1 MKLLALTAGMI
12 TATVCSLGAY
22 AENKVAVHGAVQA
35 DVLFKQ
41 ENAKIGTQ
49 YDSDSPVLF
58 NTYADVNLASKYV
71 DAGLRF
77 EFMKWPL
84 PGYPKDFNGW
94 GFPNIYVKGKLKG
107 VELTAG
113 TFYEQFG
120 SGLILRTYEERSL
133 GIDNSILGGRLKIN
147 AVNGLRITALGGVQ
161 RVFWDWKFYNQI
173 YGADVE
179 GYFQDWF
186 PSLRDKDVAL
196 TFGASWVMK
205 NERNYGDEENID
217 IPGTDFRLKTPKQ
230 VNSFDGRIGF
240 NKGGWN
246 LQVEY
251 AWKGQDPS
259 FDNHYIYR
267 HGDAIMLTGSY
278 SRKGLSATLQAKRS
292 ENMSFRSERWR
303 GGDNGAFINYMPA
316 FTYQHTYS
324 LPAIYPYAT
333 QYGPGEWAFNGSF
346 GYTFPRKS
354 PIGGRYGTSLT
365 VNLSYISG
373 LVHEGKP
380 DNGMTDSPWTGSINQ
395 IMGTD
400 GYRCPFWK
408 MGESNY
414 WDFNLQLEKRISR
427 PVTMQFMY
435 MNQMYN
441 RAVIEGEGGKI
452 YNNVLVLDT
461 KWKINRKFV
470 LRGEVQYMFSHHDKA
485 DEAYIEHYNESHY
498 AKMDHGDWFYA
509 LAEFSW
515 TPYLM
520 FSASD
525 MINVGGT
532 GNNYYMFGVTGTYRS
547 NRLMLSYGQT
557 RRGYNCS
564 GGMCRLV
571 PAMKGFQINY
581 TYNF

>member
-1 MKLLALTAGMI
+1 MKPQSLTATILAM
-12 TATVCSLGAY
+12 TALCTLPAT
-22 AENKVAVHGAVQA
+22 ADNKVAVHGSVQA
-35 DVLFKQ
+35 DVLFPQ
-41 ENAKIGTQ
+41 DNATIGTK
-49 YDSDSPVLF
+49 YDSDSPILF

-84 PGYPKDFNGW
+84 PGFEPDFAGW
-94 GFPNIYVKGKLKG
+94 GVPNIYVKGKLKG

-120 SGLILRTYEERSL
+120 SGLILRTYEERTL
-133 GIDNSILGGRLKIN
+133 GIDNSILGGRIKVN
-147 AVNGLRITALGGVQ
+147 AVKGLRFTALGGVQ
-161 RVFWDWKFYNQI
+161 RVYWDWKKYNQV

-179 GYFQDWF
+179 GYFHDWF

-205 NERNYGDEENID
+205 NEKEEEI
-217 IPGTDFRLKTPKQ
+217 IVPGTNYRLNLPKQ
-230 VNSFDGRIGF
+230 VNAFDVRAGF

-246 LQVEY
+246 FQAEY
-251 AWKGQDPS
+251 AWKDQDPS
-259 FDNHYIYR
+259 FDNDYTYN
-267 HGDAIMLTGSY
+267 HGQALMLTGSY
-278 SRKGLSATLQAKRS
+278 SRKGLSGTLQVKRS
-292 ENMSFRSERWR
+292 QNMSYRTQRWR
-303 GGDNGAFINYMPA
+303 DKNGAFINYMPA

-354 PIGGRYGTSLT
+354 PLGGKYGTSLT

-380 DNGMTDSPWTGSINQ
+380 NNGLFHTWTGAVNQ
-395 IMGTD
+395 VMGTD
-400 GYRCPFWK
+400 GYKSPFWK
-408 MGESNY
+408 MGETNY
-414 WDFNLQLEKRISR
+414 WDFNLQIEKRLSR

-435 MNQMYN
+435 MNQRYN
-441 RAVIEGEGGKI
+441 KKAIEGEGGNI
-452 YNNVLVLDT
+452 YNNILVVDT

-470 LRGEVQYMFSHHDKA
+470 LRGEVQYMFSHQDAEEAEHMNKPENSNLDK
-485 DEAYIEHYNESHY
+485 
-498 AKMDHGDWFYA
+498 KDWFYG
-509 LAEFSW
+509 LVEFSW

-547 NRLMLSYGQT
+547 NRLQLSYGQT
-557 RRGYNCS
+557 RAGYNCS
-564 GGMCRLV
+564 GGMCRYV

>member
-1 MKLLALTAGMI
+1 MKPQSLTATILAM
-12 TATVCSLGAY
+12 TALCTLPAT
-22 AENKVAVHGAVQA
+22 AENKVAVHGSVQA
-35 DVLFKQ
+35 DVLFPQ
-41 ENAKIGTQ
+41 DNATIGTK
-49 YDSDSPVLF
+49 YDSDSPILF

-84 PGYPKDFNGW
+84 PGFEPDFAGW
-94 GFPNIYVKGKLKG
+94 GVPNIYVKGKLKG

-120 SGLILRTYEERSL
+120 SGLILRTYEERTL
-133 GIDNSILGGRLKIN
+133 GIDNSILGGRIKVN
-147 AVNGLRITALGGVQ
+147 AVKGLRFTALGGVQ
-161 RVFWDWKFYNQI
+161 RVYWDWKKYNQV

-179 GYFQDWF
+179 GYFHDWF

-205 NERNYGDEENID
+205 NEKEEEI
-217 IPGTDFRLKTPKQ
+217 IVPGTNYRLNLPKQ
-230 VNSFDGRIGF
+230 VNAFDLRAGF

-246 LQVEY
+246 FQAEY
-251 AWKGQDPS
+251 AWKDQDPS
-259 FDNHYIYR
+259 FDNDYTYN
-267 HGDAIMLTGSY
+267 HGQALMLTGSY
-278 SRKGLSATLQAKRS
+278 SRKGLSGTLQVKRS
-292 ENMSFRSERWR
+292 QNMSYRTQRWR
-303 GGDNGAFINYMPA
+303 DKNGAFINYMPA

-354 PIGGRYGTSLT
+354 PLGGKYGTSLT

-380 DNGMTDSPWTGSINQ
+380 NNGLFHTWTGAVNQ

-400 GYRCPFWK
+400 GYKSPFWK
-408 MGESNY
+408 MGQTNY
-414 WDFNLQLEKRISR
+414 WDFNLQIEKRLSR

-435 MNQMYN
+435 MNQRYN
-441 RAVIEGEGGKI
+441 KKAIEGEGGNI
-452 YNNVLVLDT
+452 YNNILVVDT

-470 LRGEVQYMFSHHDKA
+470 LRGEVQYMFSHQDAEEAEHMNKPENSNLDK
-485 DEAYIEHYNESHY
+485 
-498 AKMDHGDWFYA
+498 KDWFYG
-509 LAEFSW
+509 LVEFSW

-547 NRLMLSYGQT
+547 NRLQLSYGQT
-557 RRGYNCS
+557 RAGYNCS
-564 GGMCRLV
+564 GGMCRYV

>member
-1 MKLLALTAGMI
+1 MKLQVITAGII
-12 TATVCSLGAY
+12 TAAALCAPAAL
-22 AENKVAVHGAVQA
+22 AENKVAVHGSVQA
-35 DVLFKQ
+35 DILFPEKD
-41 ENAKIGTQ
+41 ASIGATDD
-49 YDSDSPVLF
+49 YDSPILF

-77 EFMKWPL
+77 EFMRWPL
-84 PGYPKDFNGW
+84 PGFDPDFDGW
-94 GFPNIYVKGKLKG
+94 GVPNIYVKGKFKG

-120 SGLILRTYEERSL
+120 AGFILRTYEDRTL

-147 AVNGLRITALGGVQ
+147 AIKGLSITALGGVQ
-161 RVFWDWKFYNQI
+161 RVFWDWNRHNQV
-173 YGADVE
+173 YGANVE

-186 PSLRDKDVAL
+186 KGLSDRGIAL
-196 TFGASWVMK
+196 TAGLSWVMK
-205 NERNYGDEENID
+205 HEEEENITV
-217 IPGTDFRLKTPKQ
+217 PGTNYRLHLPTE
-230 VNSFDGRIGF
+230 VNAVDARVGY

-246 LQVEY
+246 FQAEY

-259 FDNHYIYR
+259 FDNDYTYN
-267 HGDAIMLTGSY
+267 HGQAIMLTGSY
-278 SRKGLSATLQAKRS
+278 SRKGMSGTLQVKRS
-292 ENMSFRSERWR
+292 QNMSYRSERQR
-303 GGDNGAFINYMPA
+303 DGLGAFINYMPA

-354 PIGGRYGTSLT
+354 PLGGRYGTSLT

-373 LVHEGKP
+373 LVHEGNP
-380 DNGMTDSPWTGSINQ
+380 QNDISHNVI
-395 IMGTD
+395 GTD
-400 GYRCPFWK
+400 GYKSPFWK
-408 MGESNY
+408 MGQTNY
-414 WDFNLQLEKRISR
+414 WDFNLQVEKRLSR

-435 MNQMYN
+435 MNQRYN
-441 RAVIEGEGGKI
+441 KKAIEKEGGNI
-452 YNNVLVLDT
+452 YNNIFVVDT

-470 LRGEVQYMFSHHDKA
+470 LRGELQYMLSHQDKEERELMSQHKEL
-485 DEAYIEHYNESHY
+485 DQ
-498 AKMDHGDWFYA
+498 KDWFYG
-509 LAEFSW
+509 LVEFSW

-532 GNNYYMFGVTGTYRS
+532 GNNYYMFGLTGTYRS
-547 NRLMLSYGQT
+547 NRLMLSYGRT
-557 RRGYNCS
+557 REGFNCS
-564 GGMCRLV
+564 GGMCRYV

>member
-1 MKLLALTAGMI
+1 MKPQSLTATILAM
-12 TATVCSLGAY
+12 TALCTLPAT
-22 AENKVAVHGAVQA
+22 AENKVAVHGSVQA
-35 DVLFKQ
+35 DVLFPQ
-41 ENAKIGTQ
+41 DNATIGTK
-49 YDSDSPVLF
+49 YDSDSPILF

-84 PGYPKDFNGW
+84 PGFEPDFAGW
-94 GFPNIYVKGKLKG
+94 GVPNIYVKGKLKD

-120 SGLILRTYEERSL
+120 SGLILRTYEERTL
-133 GIDNSILGGRLKIN
+133 GIDNSILGGRIKVN
-147 AVNGLRITALGGVQ
+147 AVKGLRFTALGGVQ
-161 RVFWDWKFYNQI
+161 RVYWDWKKYNQV

-179 GYFQDWF
+179 GYFHDWF
-186 PSLRDKDVAL
+186 PSLRDKNVAL

-205 NERNYGDEENID
+205 NEKEEEI
-217 IPGTDFRLKTPKQ
+217 IVPGTNYRLNLPKQ
-230 VNSFDGRIGF
+230 VNAFDLRAGF

-246 LQVEY
+246 FQAEY
-251 AWKGQDPS
+251 AWKDQDPS
-259 FDNHYIYR
+259 FDNDYTYN
-267 HGDAIMLTGSY
+267 HGQALMLTGSY
-278 SRKGLSATLQAKRS
+278 SRKGLSGTLQVKRS
-292 ENMSFRSERWR
+292 QNMSYRTQRWR
-303 GGDNGAFINYMPA
+303 DKNGAFINYMPA

-354 PIGGRYGTSLT
+354 PLGGKYGTSLT

-380 DNGMTDSPWTGSINQ
+380 NNGLFHTWTGAVNQ
-395 IMGTD
+395 VMGTD
-400 GYRCPFWK
+400 GYKSPFWK
-408 MGESNY
+408 MGETNY
-414 WDFNLQLEKRISR
+414 WDFNLQIEKRLSR

-435 MNQMYN
+435 MNQRYN
-441 RAVIEGEGGKI
+441 KKAIEGEGGNI
-452 YNNVLVLDT
+452 YNNILVVDT

-470 LRGEVQYMFSHHDKA
+470 LRGEVQYMFSHQDAEEAEHMNKPENSNLDK
-485 DEAYIEHYNESHY
+485 
-498 AKMDHGDWFYA
+498 KDWFYG
-509 LAEFSW
+509 LVEFSW

-547 NRLMLSYGQT
+547 NRLQLSYGQT
-557 RRGYNCS
+557 RAGYNCS
-564 GGMCRLV
+564 GGMCRYV

>member
-1 MKLLALTAGMI
+1 MKLQVITAGII
-12 TATVCSLGAY
+12 TAAILCAPAALAD
-22 AENKVAVHGAVQA
+22 NKVAVHGSVQA
-35 DVLFKQ
+35 DILFPEKD
-41 ENAKIGTQ
+41 AAIGATDD
-49 YDSDSPVLF
+49 YDSPILF

-77 EFMKWPL
+77 EFMRWPL
-84 PGYPKDFNGW
+84 PGFDPDFDGW
-94 GFPNIYVKGKLKG
+94 GVPNIYVKGKFKG

-120 SGLILRTYEERSL
+120 AGFILRTYEDRTL

-147 AVNGLRITALGGVQ
+147 AIKGLSITALGGVQ
-161 RVFWDWKFYNQI
+161 RVFWDWNRHNQV
-173 YGADVE
+173 YGANVE

-186 PSLRDKDVAL
+186 KGLSDRGIAL
-196 TFGASWVMK
+196 TAGLSWVMK
-205 NERNYGDEENID
+205 HEEEENITV
-217 IPGTDFRLKTPKQ
+217 PGSNYRLHLPTE
-230 VNSFDGRIGF
+230 VNAVDARIGY

-246 LQVEY
+246 FQAEY

-259 FDNHYIYR
+259 FDNDYTYN
-267 HGDAIMLTGSY
+267 HGQAIMLTGSY
-278 SRKGLSATLQAKRS
+278 SRKGMSGTLQVKRS
-292 ENMSFRSERWR
+292 QNMSYRTERQR
-303 GGDNGAFINYMPA
+303 DGLGAFINYMPA

-354 PIGGRYGTSLT
+354 PLGGRYGTSLT

-373 LVHEGKP
+373 LVHEGNP
-380 DNGMTDSPWTGSINQ
+380 QNDISHNVI
-395 IMGTD
+395 GTD
-400 GYRCPFWK
+400 GYKSPFWK
-408 MGESNY
+408 MGQTNY
-414 WDFNLQLEKRISR
+414 WDFNLQVEKRLSR

-435 MNQMYN
+435 MNQRYN
-441 RAVIEGEGGKI
+441 KKAIEKEGGNI
-452 YNNVLVLDT
+452 YNNIFVVDT

-470 LRGEVQYMFSHHDKA
+470 LRGELQYMLSHQDKEERELMSQHKEL
-485 DEAYIEHYNESHY
+485 DQ
-498 AKMDHGDWFYA
+498 KDWFYG
-509 LAEFSW
+509 LVEFSW

-532 GNNYYMFGVTGTYRS
+532 GNNYYMFGLTGTYRG
-547 NRLMLSYGQT
+547 NRLMLSYGRT
-557 RRGYNCS
+557 REGFNCS
-564 GGMCRLV
+564 GGMCRYV

>member
-1 MKLLALTAGMI
+1 MKPQSLTATI
-12 TATVCSLGAY
+12 LVLTALCTLPAT
-22 AENKVAVHGAVQA
+22 AENKVAVHGSVQA
-35 DVLFKQ
+35 DVLFPQ
-41 ENAKIGTQ
+41 DNATIGTK
-49 YDSDSPVLF
+49 YDSDSPILF

-84 PGYPKDFNGW
+84 PGFEPDFAGW
-94 GFPNIYVKGKLKG
+94 GVPNIYVKGKLKG

-120 SGLILRTYEERSL
+120 SGLILRTYEERTL
-133 GIDNSILGGRLKIN
+133 GIDNSILGGRIKVN
-147 AVNGLRITALGGVQ
+147 AVKGLRFTALGGVQ
-161 RVFWDWKFYNQI
+161 RVYWDWKKYNQV

-179 GYFQDWF
+179 GYFHDWF

-205 NERNYGDEENID
+205 NEKEEEI
-217 IPGTDFRLKTPKQ
+217 IVPGTNYRLNLPKQ
-230 VNSFDGRIGF
+230 VNAFDLRAGF

-246 LQVEY
+246 FQAEY
-251 AWKGQDPS
+251 AWKDQDPS
-259 FDNHYIYR
+259 FDNDYTYN
-267 HGDAIMLTGSY
+267 HGQALMLTGSY
-278 SRKGLSATLQAKRS
+278 SRKGLSGTLQVKRS
-292 ENMSFRSERWR
+292 QNMSYRTQRWR
-303 GGDNGAFINYMPA
+303 DKNGAFINYMPA

-354 PIGGRYGTSLT
+354 PLGGKYGTSLT

-380 DNGMTDSPWTGSINQ
+380 NNGLFHTWTGAVNQ
-395 IMGTD
+395 VMGTD
-400 GYRCPFWK
+400 GYKSPFWK
-408 MGESNY
+408 MGQTNY
-414 WDFNLQLEKRISR
+414 WDFNLQIEKRLSR

-435 MNQMYN
+435 MNQRYN
-441 RAVIEGEGGKI
+441 KKAIEGEGGNI
-452 YNNVLVLDT
+452 YNNILVVDT

-470 LRGEVQYMFSHHDKA
+470 LRGEVQYMFSHQDAEEAEHMNKPENSNLDK
-485 DEAYIEHYNESHY
+485 
-498 AKMDHGDWFYA
+498 KDWFYG
-509 LAEFSW
+509 LVEFSW

-532 GNNYYMFGVTGTYRS
+532 GNNYYMFGITGTYRS
-547 NRLMLSYGQT
+547 NRLQLSYGQT
-557 RRGYNCS
+557 RAGYNCS
-564 GGMCRLV
+564 GGMCRYV

>member
-1 MKLLALTAGMI
+1 MKPQSLTATI
-12 TATVCSLGAY
+12 LVLTAFCTLPAT
-22 AENKVAVHGAVQA
+22 AENKVAVHGSVQA
-35 DVLFKQ
+35 DVLFPQ
-41 ENAKIGTQ
+41 DNATIGTK
-49 YDSDSPVLF
+49 YDSDSPILF

-84 PGYPKDFNGW
+84 PGFEPDFAGW
-94 GFPNIYVKGKLKG
+94 GVPNIYVKGKLKG

-120 SGLILRTYEERSL
+120 SGLILRTYEEHTL
-133 GIDNSILGGRLKIN
+133 GIDNSILGGRIKVN
-147 AVNGLRITALGGVQ
+147 AVKGLRFTALGGVQ
-161 RVFWDWKFYNQI
+161 RVYWDWKKYNQV

-179 GYFQDWF
+179 GYFHDWF

-205 NERNYGDEENID
+205 NEKEEEI
-217 IPGTDFRLKTPKQ
+217 IVPGTNYRLNLPKQ
-230 VNSFDGRIGF
+230 VNAFDLRAGF

-246 LQVEY
+246 FQAEY
-251 AWKGQDPS
+251 AWKDQDPS
-259 FDNHYIYR
+259 FDNDYTYN
-267 HGDAIMLTGSY
+267 HGQALMLTGSY
-278 SRKGLSATLQAKRS
+278 SRKGLSGTLQVKRS
-292 ENMSFRSERWR
+292 QNMSYRTQRWR
-303 GGDNGAFINYMPA
+303 DKNGAFINYMPA

-354 PIGGRYGTSLT
+354 PLGGKYGTSLT

-380 DNGMTDSPWTGSINQ
+380 NNGLFHTWTGAVNQ
-395 IMGTD
+395 VMGTD
-400 GYRCPFWK
+400 GYKSPFWK
-408 MGESNY
+408 MGQTNY
-414 WDFNLQLEKRISR
+414 WDFNLQIEKRLSR

-435 MNQMYN
+435 MNQRYN
-441 RAVIEGEGGKI
+441 KKAIEGEGGNI
-452 YNNVLVLDT
+452 YNNILVVDT

-470 LRGEVQYMFSHHDKA
+470 LRGEVQYMFSHQDAEEAEHMNKPENSNLDK
-485 DEAYIEHYNESHY
+485 
-498 AKMDHGDWFYA
+498 KDWFYG
-509 LAEFSW
+509 LVEFSW

-547 NRLMLSYGQT
+547 NRLQLSYGQT
-557 RRGYNCS
+557 RAGYNCS
-564 GGMCRLV
+564 GGMCRYV

>member
-1 MKLLALTAGMI
+1 MKPQSLTATILAM
-12 TATVCSLGAY
+12 TALCTLPAT
-22 AENKVAVHGAVQA
+22 AENKVAVHGSVQA
-35 DVLFKQ
+35 DVLFPQ
-41 ENAKIGTQ
+41 DNATIGTK
-49 YDSDSPVLF
+49 YDSDSPILF

-84 PGYPKDFNGW
+84 PGFEPDFAGW
-94 GFPNIYVKGKLKG
+94 GVPNIYVKGKLKG

-120 SGLILRTYEERSL
+120 SGLILRTYEERTL
-133 GIDNSILGGRLKIN
+133 GIDNSILGGRIKVN
-147 AVNGLRITALGGVQ
+147 AVKGLRFTALGGVQ
-161 RVFWDWKFYNQI
+161 RVYWDWKKYNQV
-173 YGADVE
+173 YGADME
-179 GYFQDWF
+179 GYFHDWF

-205 NERNYGDEENID
+205 NEKEEEI
-217 IPGTDFRLKTPKQ
+217 IVPGTNYRLNLPKQ
-230 VNSFDGRIGF
+230 VNAFDLRAGF

-246 LQVEY
+246 FQAEY
-251 AWKGQDPS
+251 AWKDQDPS
-259 FDNHYIYR
+259 FDNDYTYN
-267 HGDAIMLTGSY
+267 HGQALMLTGSY
-278 SRKGLSATLQAKRS
+278 SRKGLSGTLQVKRS
-292 ENMSFRSERWR
+292 QNMSYRTQRWR
-303 GGDNGAFINYMPA
+303 DKNGAFINYMPA

-354 PIGGRYGTSLT
+354 PLGGKYGTSLT

-380 DNGMTDSPWTGSINQ
+380 NNGLFHTWTGAVNQ
-395 IMGTD
+395 VMGTD
-400 GYRCPFWK
+400 GYKSPFWK
-408 MGESNY
+408 MGQTNY
-414 WDFNLQLEKRISR
+414 WDFNLQIEKRLSR

-435 MNQMYN
+435 MNQRYN
-441 RAVIEGEGGKI
+441 KKAIEGEGGNI
-452 YNNVLVLDT
+452 YNNILVVDT

-470 LRGEVQYMFSHHDKA
+470 LRGEVQYMFSHQDAEEAEHMNKPENSNLDK
-485 DEAYIEHYNESHY
+485 
-498 AKMDHGDWFYA
+498 KDWFYG
-509 LAEFSW
+509 LVEFSW

-547 NRLMLSYGQT
+547 NRLQLSYGQT
-557 RRGYNCS
+557 RAGYNCS
-564 GGMCRLV
+564 GGMCRYV

>member
-1 MKLLALTAGMI
+1 MKPQSLTATI
-12 TATVCSLGAY
+12 LVLTALCTLPAT
-22 AENKVAVHGAVQA
+22 AENKVAVHGSVQA
-35 DVLFKQ
+35 DVLFPQ
-41 ENAKIGTQ
+41 DNATIGTK
-49 YDSDSPVLF
+49 YDSDSPILF

-84 PGYPKDFNGW
+84 PGFEPDFAGW
-94 GFPNIYVKGKLKG
+94 GVPNIYVKGKLKG

-120 SGLILRTYEERSL
+120 SGLILRTYEERTL
-133 GIDNSILGGRLKIN
+133 GIDNSILGGRIKVN
-147 AVNGLRITALGGVQ
+147 AVKGLRFTALGGVQ
-161 RVFWDWKFYNQI
+161 RVYWDWKKYNQV

-179 GYFQDWF
+179 GYFHDWF
-186 PSLRDKDVAL
+186 PSLRDKNVAL

-205 NERNYGDEENID
+205 NEKEEEI
-217 IPGTDFRLKTPKQ
+217 IVPGTNYRLNLPKQ
-230 VNSFDGRIGF
+230 VNAFDLRAGF

-246 LQVEY
+246 FQAEY
-251 AWKGQDPS
+251 AWKDQDPS
-259 FDNHYIYR
+259 FDNDYTYN
-267 HGDAIMLTGSY
+267 HGQALMLTGSY
-278 SRKGLSATLQAKRS
+278 SRKGLSGTLQVKRS
-292 ENMSFRSERWR
+292 QNMSYRTQRWR
-303 GGDNGAFINYMPA
+303 DKNGAFINYMPA

-354 PIGGRYGTSLT
+354 PLGGKYGTSLT

-380 DNGMTDSPWTGSINQ
+380 NNGLFHTWTGAVNQ
-395 IMGTD
+395 VMGTD
-400 GYRCPFWK
+400 GYKSPFWK
-408 MGESNY
+408 MGQTNY
-414 WDFNLQLEKRISR
+414 WDFNLQIEKRLSR

-435 MNQMYN
+435 MNQRYN
-441 RAVIEGEGGKI
+441 KKAIEGEGGNI
-452 YNNVLVLDT
+452 YNNILVVDT

-470 LRGEVQYMFSHHDKA
+470 LRGEVQYMFSHQDAEEAEHMNKPENSNLDK
-485 DEAYIEHYNESHY
+485 
-498 AKMDHGDWFYA
+498 KDWFYG
-509 LAEFSW
+509 LVEFSW

-547 NRLMLSYGQT
+547 NRLQLSYGQT
-557 RRGYNCS
+557 RAGYNCS
-564 GGMCRLV
+564 GGMCRYV

>member
-1 MKLLALTAGMI
+1 MKPQSLTATILAM
-12 TATVCSLGAY
+12 TALCTLPAT
-22 AENKVAVHGAVQA
+22 AENKVAVHGSVQA
-35 DVLFKQ
+35 DVLFPQ
-41 ENAKIGTQ
+41 DNATIGTK
-49 YDSDSPVLF
+49 YDSDSPILF

-84 PGYPKDFNGW
+84 PGFEPDFAGW
-94 GFPNIYVKGKLKG
+94 GVPNIYVKGKLKG

-120 SGLILRTYEERSL
+120 SGLILRTYEERTL
-133 GIDNSILGGRLKIN
+133 GIDNSILGGRIKVN
-147 AVNGLRITALGGVQ
+147 AVKGLRFTALGGVQ
-161 RVFWDWKFYNQI
+161 RVYWDWKKYNQV

-179 GYFQDWF
+179 GYFHDWF
-186 PSLRDKDVAL
+186 PSLRDKNVAL

-205 NERNYGDEENID
+205 NEKEEEI
-217 IPGTDFRLKTPKQ
+217 IVPGTNYRLNLPKQ
-230 VNSFDGRIGF
+230 VNAFDLRAGI

-246 LQVEY
+246 FQAEY
-251 AWKGQDPS
+251 AWKDQAHS
-259 FDNHYIYR
+259 FDNDYTYN
-267 HGDAIMLTGSY
+267 HGQALMLTGSY
-278 SRKGLSATLQAKRS
+278 SRKGLSGTLQVKRS
-292 ENMSFRSERWR
+292 QNMSYRTQRWR
-303 GGDNGAFINYMPA
+303 DKNGAFINYMPA

-354 PIGGRYGTSLT
+354 PLGGKYGTSLT

-380 DNGMTDSPWTGSINQ
+380 NNGLFHTWTGAVNQ
-395 IMGTD
+395 VMGTD
-400 GYRCPFWK
+400 GYKSPFWK
-408 MGESNY
+408 MGETNY
-414 WDFNLQLEKRISR
+414 WDFNLQIEKRLSR

-435 MNQMYN
+435 MNQRYN
-441 RAVIEGEGGKI
+441 KKAIEGEGGNI
-452 YNNVLVLDT
+452 YNNILVVDT

-470 LRGEVQYMFSHHDKA
+470 LRGEVQYMFSHQDAEEAEHMNKPENSNLDK
-485 DEAYIEHYNESHY
+485 
-498 AKMDHGDWFYA
+498 KDWFYG
-509 LAEFSW
+509 LVEFSW

-547 NRLMLSYGQT
+547 NRLQLSYGQT
-557 RRGYNCS
+557 RAGYNCS
-564 GGMCRLV
+564 GGMCRYV

>member
-1 MKLLALTAGMI
+1 MKPQSLTATILAM
-12 TATVCSLGAY
+12 TALCTLPAT
-22 AENKVAVHGAVQA
+22 AENKVAVHGSVQA
-35 DVLFKQ
+35 DVLFPQ
-41 ENAKIGTQ
+41 DNATIGTK
-49 YDSDSPVLF
+49 YDSDSPILF

-84 PGYPKDFNGW
+84 PGFEPDFAGW
-94 GFPNIYVKGKLKG
+94 GVPNIYVKGKLKG

-120 SGLILRTYEERSL
+120 SGLILRTYEERTL
-133 GIDNSILGGRLKIN
+133 GIDNSILGGRIKVN
-147 AVNGLRITALGGVQ
+147 AVKGLRFTALGGVQ
-161 RVFWDWKFYNQI
+161 RVYWDWKKYNQV

-179 GYFQDWF
+179 GYFHDWF

-205 NERNYGDEENID
+205 NEKEEEI
-217 IPGTDFRLKTPKQ
+217 IVPGTNYRLNLPKQ
-230 VNSFDGRIGF
+230 VNAFDLRAGF

-246 LQVEY
+246 FQAEY
-251 AWKGQDPS
+251 AWKDQDPS
-259 FDNHYIYR
+259 FDNDYTYN
-267 HGDAIMLTGSY
+267 HGQALMLTGSY
-278 SRKGLSATLQAKRS
+278 SRKGLSGTLQVKRS
-292 ENMSFRSERWR
+292 QNMSYRTQRWR
-303 GGDNGAFINYMPA
+303 DKNGAFINYMPA

-354 PIGGRYGTSLT
+354 PLGGKYGTSLT

-380 DNGMTDSPWTGSINQ
+380 NNGLFHTWTGAVNQ
-395 IMGTD
+395 VMGTD
-400 GYRCPFWK
+400 GYKSPFWK
-408 MGESNY
+408 MGQTNY
-414 WDFNLQLEKRISR
+414 WDFNLQIEKRLSR

-435 MNQMYN
+435 MNQRYN
-441 RAVIEGEGGKI
+441 KKAIEGEGGNI
-452 YNNVLVLDT
+452 YNNILVVDT

-470 LRGEVQYMFSHHDKA
+470 LRGEVQYMFSHQDAEEAEHMNKPENSNLDK
-485 DEAYIEHYNESHY
+485 
-498 AKMDHGDWFYA
+498 KDWFYG
-509 LAEFSW
+509 LVEFSW

-547 NRLMLSYGQT
+547 NRLQLSYGQT
-557 RRGYNCS
+557 RAGYNCS
-564 GGMCRLV
+564 GGMCRYV

>member
-1 MKLLALTAGMI
+1 MKPQSLTATI
-12 TATVCSLGAY
+12 LVLTALCTLPAT
-22 AENKVAVHGAVQA
+22 AENKVAVHGSVQA
-35 DVLFKQ
+35 DVLFPQ
-41 ENAKIGTQ
+41 DNATIGTK
-49 YDSDSPVLF
+49 YDSDSPILF

-84 PGYPKDFNGW
+84 PGFEPDFAGW
-94 GFPNIYVKGKLKG
+94 GVPNIYVKGKLKG

-120 SGLILRTYEERSL
+120 SGLILRTYEERTL
-133 GIDNSILGGRLKIN
+133 GIDNSILGGRIKVN
-147 AVNGLRITALGGVQ
+147 AVKGLRFTALGGVQ
-161 RVFWDWKFYNQI
+161 RVYWDWKKYNQV

-179 GYFQDWF
+179 GYFHDWF

-205 NERNYGDEENID
+205 NEKEEEI
-217 IPGTDFRLKTPKQ
+217 IVPGTNYRLNLPKQ
-230 VNSFDGRIGF
+230 VNAFDLRAGF

-246 LQVEY
+246 FQAEY
-251 AWKGQDPS
+251 AWKDQDPS
-259 FDNHYIYR
+259 FDNDYTYN
-267 HGDAIMLTGSY
+267 HGQALMLTGSY
-278 SRKGLSATLQAKRS
+278 SRKGLSGTLQVKRS
-292 ENMSFRSERWR
+292 QNMSYRTQRWR
-303 GGDNGAFINYMPA
+303 DKNGAFINYMPA

-354 PIGGRYGTSLT
+354 PLGGKYGTSLT

-380 DNGMTDSPWTGSINQ
+380 NNGLFHTWTGAVNQ
-395 IMGTD
+395 VMGTD
-400 GYRCPFWK
+400 GYKSPFWK
-408 MGESNY
+408 MGQTNY
-414 WDFNLQLEKRISR
+414 WDFNLQIEKRLSR

-435 MNQMYN
+435 MNQRYN
-441 RAVIEGEGGKI
+441 KKAIEGEGGNI
-452 YNNVLVLDT
+452 YNNILVVDT

-470 LRGEVQYMFSHHDKA
+470 LRGEIQYMFSHQDAEEAEHMNKPENSNLDK
-485 DEAYIEHYNESHY
+485 
-498 AKMDHGDWFYA
+498 KDWFYG
-509 LAEFSW
+509 LVEFSW

-547 NRLMLSYGQT
+547 NRLQLSYGQT
-557 RRGYNCS
+557 RAGYNCS
-564 GGMCRLV
+564 GGMCRYV

>member
-1 MKLLALTAGMI
+1 MKLQSLTAGI
-12 TATVCSLGAY
+12 LAAAALVSLSAN
-22 AENKVAVHGAVQA
+22 AENKVAVHGSVQA
-35 DVLFKQ
+35 DILFP
-41 ENAKIGTQ
+41 EDNAKIGTK
-49 YDSDSPVLF
+49 YDSDSPILF

-84 PGYPKDFNGW
+84 PGYPKDFKGW
-94 GFPNIYVKGKLKG
+94 GFPNIYVKGKFGG

-120 SGLILRTYEERSL
+120 SGFILRTYEERTL

-147 AVNGLRITALGGVQ
+147 AIKGLRITALGGVQ
-161 RVFWDWKFYNQI
+161 RVYWDWKDYNQV

-179 GYFQDWF
+179 GYFQDWI
-186 PSLRDKDVAL
+186 PSLRDRDVAL

-205 NERNYGDEENID
+205 NERNNGGRED
-217 IPGTDFRLKTPKQ
+217 ILISGTDYRLKTPKQ
-230 VNSFDGRIGF
+230 VNAFDGRIGF
-240 NKGGWN
+240 NKGSWN
-246 LQVEY
+246 VQAEY

-259 FDNHYIYR
+259 YDNDYTYN
-267 HGDAIMLTGSY
+267 HGQAIMLTGSY

-292 ENMSFRSERWR
+292 QNMSYRTERWR
-303 GGDNGAFINYMPA
+303 GEDNGAFINYMPA

-324 LPAIYPYAT
+324 LPAIFPYAT

-354 PIGGRYGTSLT
+354 PLGGKYGTNLT
-365 VNLSYISG
+365 VNLSYISS
-373 LVHEGKP
+373 LVHEGNP
-380 DNGMTDSPWTGSINQ
+380 DNNLPGTENHV
-395 IMGTD
+395 MGTN
-400 GYRCPFWK
+400 GYKSPFWK
-408 MGESNY
+408 MGPTNY
-414 WDFNLQLEKRISR
+414 WDFNLQLEKRLSR

-435 MNQMYN
+435 MNQLYN

-452 YNNVLVLDT
+452 YSNILVLDT

-470 LRGEVQYMFSHHDKA
+470 LRGEVQYMFAHHDKA
-485 DEAYIEHYNESHY
+485 DMAYIDHYNETNY
-498 AKMDHGDWFYA
+498 AQMDYGDWFYA

-515 TPYLM
+515 SPYLM

-532 GNNYYMFGVTGTYRS
+532 GNNYYMFGITGTYRS

-557 RRGYNCS
+557 RSGYNCS
-564 GGMCRLV
+564 GGMCRYV
-571 PAMKGFQINY
+571 PAMKGFQLNY

>member
-1 MKLLALTAGMI
+1 MKPQSLTATI
-12 TATVCSLGAY
+12 LVLTALCTLPAT
-22 AENKVAVHGAVQA
+22 AENKVAVHGSVQA
-35 DVLFKQ
+35 DVLFPQ
-41 ENAKIGTQ
+41 DNATIGTK
-49 YDSDSPVLF
+49 YDSDSPILF

-84 PGYPKDFNGW
+84 PGFEPDFAGW
-94 GFPNIYVKGKLKG
+94 GVPNIYVKGKLKG

-120 SGLILRTYEERSL
+120 SGLILRTYEERTL
-133 GIDNSILGGRLKIN
+133 GIDNSILGGRIKVN
-147 AVNGLRITALGGVQ
+147 AVKGLRFTALGGVQ
-161 RVFWDWKFYNQI
+161 RVYWDWKKYNQV

-179 GYFQDWF
+179 GYFHDWF

-205 NERNYGDEENID
+205 NEKEEEI
-217 IPGTDFRLKTPKQ
+217 IVPGTNYRLNLPKQ
-230 VNSFDGRIGF
+230 VNAFDLRAGF

-246 LQVEY
+246 FQAEY
-251 AWKGQDPS
+251 AWKDQDPS
-259 FDNHYIYR
+259 FDNDYTYN
-267 HGDAIMLTGSY
+267 HGQALMLTGSY
-278 SRKGLSATLQAKRS
+278 SRKGLSGTLQVKRS
-292 ENMSFRSERWR
+292 QNMSYRTQRWR
-303 GGDNGAFINYMPA
+303 DKNGAFINYMPA

-354 PIGGRYGTSLT
+354 PLGGKYGTSLT
-365 VNLSYISG
+365 MNLSYISG

-380 DNGMTDSPWTGSINQ
+380 NNGLFHTWTGAVNQ
-395 IMGTD
+395 VMGTD
-400 GYRCPFWK
+400 GYKSPFWK
-408 MGESNY
+408 MGQTNY
-414 WDFNLQLEKRISR
+414 WDFNLQIEKRLSR

-435 MNQMYN
+435 MNQRYN
-441 RAVIEGEGGKI
+441 KKAIEGEGGNI
-452 YNNVLVLDT
+452 YNNILVVDT

-470 LRGEVQYMFSHHDKA
+470 LRGEVQYMFSHQDAEEAEHMNKPENSNLDK
-485 DEAYIEHYNESHY
+485 
-498 AKMDHGDWFYA
+498 KDWFYG
-509 LAEFSW
+509 LVEFSW

-547 NRLMLSYGQT
+547 NRLQLSYGQT
-557 RRGYNCS
+557 RAGYNCS
-564 GGMCRLV
+564 GGMCRYV

>member
-1 MKLLALTAGMI
+1 MKPQSLTATI
-12 TATVCSLGAY
+12 LVLTAFCTLPAT
-22 AENKVAVHGAVQA
+22 AENKVAVHGSVQA
-35 DVLFKQ
+35 DVLFPQ
-41 ENAKIGTQ
+41 DNATIGTK
-49 YDSDSPVLF
+49 YDSDSPILF

-84 PGYPKDFNGW
+84 PGFEPDFAGW
-94 GFPNIYVKGKLKG
+94 GVPNIYVKGKLKG

-120 SGLILRTYEERSL
+120 SGLILRTYEERTL
-133 GIDNSILGGRLKIN
+133 GIDNSILGGRIKVN
-147 AVNGLRITALGGVQ
+147 AVKGLRFTALGGVQ
-161 RVFWDWKFYNQI
+161 RVYWDWKKYNQV

-179 GYFQDWF
+179 GYFHDWF

-205 NERNYGDEENID
+205 NEKEEEI
-217 IPGTDFRLKTPKQ
+217 IVPGTNYRLNLPKQ
-230 VNSFDGRIGF
+230 VNAFDLRAGF

-246 LQVEY
+246 FQAEY
-251 AWKGQDPS
+251 AWKDQDPS
-259 FDNHYIYR
+259 FDNDYTYN
-267 HGDAIMLTGSY
+267 HGQALMLTGSY
-278 SRKGLSATLQAKRS
+278 SRKGLSGTLQVKRS
-292 ENMSFRSERWR
+292 QNMSYRTQRWR
-303 GGDNGAFINYMPA
+303 DKNGAFINYMPA

-354 PIGGRYGTSLT
+354 PLGGKYGTSLT

-380 DNGMTDSPWTGSINQ
+380 NNGLFHTWTGAVNQ
-395 IMGTD
+395 VMGTD
-400 GYRCPFWK
+400 GYKSPFWK
-408 MGESNY
+408 MGETNY
-414 WDFNLQLEKRISR
+414 WDFNLQIEKRLSR

-435 MNQMYN
+435 MNQRYN
-441 RAVIEGEGGKI
+441 KKAIEGEGGNI
-452 YNNVLVLDT
+452 YNNILVVDT

-470 LRGEVQYMFSHHDKA
+470 LRGEVQYMFSHQDAEEAEHMNKPENSNLDK
-485 DEAYIEHYNESHY
+485 
-498 AKMDHGDWFYA
+498 KDWFYG
-509 LAEFSW
+509 LVEFSW

-547 NRLMLSYGQT
+547 NRLQLSYGQT
-557 RRGYNCS
+557 RAGYNCS
-564 GGMCRLV
+564 GGMCRYV

>member
-1 MKLLALTAGMI
+1 MKPQSLTATI
-12 TATVCSLGAY
+12 LVLTALCTLPAT
-22 AENKVAVHGAVQA
+22 AENKVAVHGSVQA
-35 DVLFKQ
+35 DVLFPQ
-41 ENAKIGTQ
+41 DNATIGTK
-49 YDSDSPVLF
+49 YDSDSPILF

-84 PGYPKDFNGW
+84 PGFEPDFAGW
-94 GFPNIYVKGKLKG
+94 GVPNIYVKGKLKG

-120 SGLILRTYEERSL
+120 SGLILRTYEERTL
-133 GIDNSILGGRLKIN
+133 GIDNSILGGRIKVN
-147 AVNGLRITALGGVQ
+147 AVKGLRFTALGGVQ
-161 RVFWDWKFYNQI
+161 RVYWDWKKYNQV

-179 GYFQDWF
+179 GYFHDWF
-186 PSLRDKDVAL
+186 PSLRDKYVAL

-205 NERNYGDEENID
+205 NEKEEEI
-217 IPGTDFRLKTPKQ
+217 IVPGTNYRLNLPKQ
-230 VNSFDGRIGF
+230 VNAFDLRAGF

-246 LQVEY
+246 FQAEY
-251 AWKGQDPS
+251 AWKDQDPS
-259 FDNHYIYR
+259 FDNDYTYN
-267 HGDAIMLTGSY
+267 HGQALMLTGSY
-278 SRKGLSATLQAKRS
+278 SRKGLSGTLQVKRS
-292 ENMSFRSERWR
+292 QNMSYRTQRWR
-303 GGDNGAFINYMPA
+303 DKNGAFINYMPA

-354 PIGGRYGTSLT
+354 TLGGKYGTSLT

-380 DNGMTDSPWTGSINQ
+380 NNGLFHTWTGAVNQ
-395 IMGTD
+395 VMGTD
-400 GYRCPFWK
+400 GYKSPFWK
-408 MGESNY
+408 MGQTNY
-414 WDFNLQLEKRISR
+414 WDFNLQIEKRLSR

-435 MNQMYN
+435 MNQRYN
-441 RAVIEGEGGKI
+441 KKAIEGEGGNI
-452 YNNVLVLDT
+452 YNNILVVDT

-470 LRGEVQYMFSHHDKA
+470 LRGEVQYMFSHQDAEEAEHMNKPENSNLDK
-485 DEAYIEHYNESHY
+485 
-498 AKMDHGDWFYA
+498 KDWFYG
-509 LAEFSW
+509 LVEFSW

-547 NRLMLSYGQT
+547 NRLQLSYGQT
-557 RRGYNCS
+557 RAGYNCS
-564 GGMCRLV
+564 GGMCRYV

>member
-1 MKLLALTAGMI
+1 MKPQSLTATI
-12 TATVCSLGAY
+12 LVLTALCILPAT
-22 AENKVAVHGAVQA
+22 AENKVAVHGSVQA
-35 DVLFKQ
+35 DVLFPQ
-41 ENAKIGTQ
+41 DNATIGTK
-49 YDSDSPVLF
+49 YDSDSPILF

-84 PGYPKDFNGW
+84 PGFEPEFAGW
-94 GFPNIYVKGKLKG
+94 GVPNIYVKGKLKG

-120 SGLILRTYEERSL
+120 SGLILRTYEERTL
-133 GIDNSILGGRLKIN
+133 GIDNSILGGRIKVN
-147 AVNGLRITALGGVQ
+147 AVKGLRFTALGGVQ
-161 RVFWDWKFYNQI
+161 RVYWDWKKYNQV

-179 GYFQDWF
+179 GYFHDWF

-205 NERNYGDEENID
+205 NEKEEEI
-217 IPGTDFRLKTPKQ
+217 IVPGTNYRLNLPKQ
-230 VNSFDGRIGF
+230 VNAFDLRAGF

-246 LQVEY
+246 FQAEY
-251 AWKGQDPS
+251 AWKDQDPS
-259 FDNHYIYR
+259 FDNDYTYN
-267 HGDAIMLTGSY
+267 HGQALMLTGSY
-278 SRKGLSATLQAKRS
+278 SRKGLSGTLQVKRS
-292 ENMSFRSERWR
+292 QNMSYRTQRWR
-303 GGDNGAFINYMPA
+303 DKNGAFINYMPA

-354 PIGGRYGTSLT
+354 PLGGKYGTSLT

-380 DNGMTDSPWTGSINQ
+380 NNGLFHTWTGAVNQ
-395 IMGTD
+395 VMGTD
-400 GYRCPFWK
+400 GYKSPFWK
-408 MGESNY
+408 MGQTNY
-414 WDFNLQLEKRISR
+414 WDFNLQIEKRLSR

-435 MNQMYN
+435 MNQRYN
-441 RAVIEGEGGKI
+441 KKAIEGEGGNI
-452 YNNVLVLDT
+452 YNNILVVDT

-470 LRGEVQYMFSHHDKA
+470 LRGEVQYMFSHQDAEEAEHMNKPENSNLDK
-485 DEAYIEHYNESHY
+485 
-498 AKMDHGDWFYA
+498 KDWFYG
-509 LAEFSW
+509 LVEFSW

-547 NRLMLSYGQT
+547 NRLQLSYGQT
-557 RRGYNCS
+557 RAGYNCS
-564 GGMCRLV
+564 GGMCRYV

>member
-1 MKLLALTAGMI
+1 MKPQSLTATI
-12 TATVCSLGAY
+12 LVLTALCTLPAT
-22 AENKVAVHGAVQA
+22 AENKVAVHGSVQA
-35 DVLFKQ
+35 DVLFPQ
-41 ENAKIGTQ
+41 DNATIGTK
-49 YDSDSPVLF
+49 YDSDSPILF

-84 PGYPKDFNGW
+84 PGFEPDFAGW
-94 GFPNIYVKGKLKG
+94 GVPNIYVKGKLKG

-120 SGLILRTYEERSL
+120 SGLILRTYEERTL
-133 GIDNSILGGRLKIN
+133 GIDNSIWGGRIK
-147 AVNGLRITALGGVQ
+147 VNSVKGLRFTALGGVQ
-161 RVFWDWKFYNQI
+161 RVYWDWKKYNQV

-179 GYFQDWF
+179 GYFHDWF
-186 PSLRDKDVAL
+186 PSLRDKYVAL

-205 NERNYGDEENID
+205 NEKEEEI
-217 IPGTDFRLKTPKQ
+217 IVPGTNYRLNLPKQ
-230 VNSFDGRIGF
+230 VNAFDLRAGF

-246 LQVEY
+246 FQAEY
-251 AWKGQDPS
+251 AWKDQDPS
-259 FDNHYIYR
+259 FDNDYTYN
-267 HGDAIMLTGSY
+267 HGQALMLTGSY
-278 SRKGLSATLQAKRS
+278 SRKGLSGTLQVKRS
-292 ENMSFRSERWR
+292 QNMSYRTQRWR
-303 GGDNGAFINYMPA
+303 DKNGAFINYMPA

-354 PIGGRYGTSLT
+354 TLGGKYGTSLT

-380 DNGMTDSPWTGSINQ
+380 NNGLFHTWTGAVNQ
-395 IMGTD
+395 VMGTD
-400 GYRCPFWK
+400 GYKSPFWK
-408 MGESNY
+408 MGQTNY
-414 WDFNLQLEKRISR
+414 WDFNLQIEKRLSR

-435 MNQMYN
+435 MNQRYN
-441 RAVIEGEGGKI
+441 KKAIEGEGGNI
-452 YNNVLVLDT
+452 YNNILVVDT

-470 LRGEVQYMFSHHDKA
+470 LRGEVQYMFSHQDAEEAEHMNKPENSNLDK
-485 DEAYIEHYNESHY
+485 
-498 AKMDHGDWFYA
+498 KDWFYG
-509 LAEFSW
+509 LVEFSW

-547 NRLMLSYGQT
+547 NRLQLSYGQT
-557 RRGYNCS
+557 RAGYNCS
-564 GGMCRLV
+564 GGMCRYV

>member
-1 MKLLALTAGMI
+1 MKPQSLTAPI
-12 TATVCSLGAY
+12 LVLTALCTLPAT
-22 AENKVAVHGAVQA
+22 AENKVAVHGSVQA
-35 DVLFKQ
+35 DVLFPQ
-41 ENAKIGTQ
+41 DNATIGTK
-49 YDSDSPVLF
+49 YDSDSPILF

-84 PGYPKDFNGW
+84 PGFEPDFAGW
-94 GFPNIYVKGKLKG
+94 GVPNIYVKGKLKG

-120 SGLILRTYEERSL
+120 SGLILRTYEERTL
-133 GIDNSILGGRLKIN
+133 GIDNSILGGRIKVN
-147 AVNGLRITALGGVQ
+147 AVKGLRFTALGGVQ
-161 RVFWDWKFYNQI
+161 RVYWDWKKYNQV

-179 GYFQDWF
+179 GYFHDWF

-205 NERNYGDEENID
+205 NEKEEEI
-217 IPGTDFRLKTPKQ
+217 IVPGTNYRLNLPKQ
-230 VNSFDGRIGF
+230 VNAFDLRAGF

-246 LQVEY
+246 FQAEY
-251 AWKGQDPS
+251 AWKDQDPS
-259 FDNHYIYR
+259 FDNDYTYN
-267 HGDAIMLTGSY
+267 HGQALMLTGSY
-278 SRKGLSATLQAKRS
+278 SRKGLSGTLQVKRS
-292 ENMSFRSERWR
+292 QNMSYRTQRWR
-303 GGDNGAFINYMPA
+303 DKNGAFINYMPA

-354 PIGGRYGTSLT
+354 PLGGKYGTSLT

-380 DNGMTDSPWTGSINQ
+380 NNGLFHTWTGAVNQ
-395 IMGTD
+395 VMGTD
-400 GYRCPFWK
+400 GYKSPFWK
-408 MGESNY
+408 MGQTNY
-414 WDFNLQLEKRISR
+414 WDFNLQIEKRLSR

-435 MNQMYN
+435 MNQRYN
-441 RAVIEGEGGKI
+441 KKAIEGEGGNI
-452 YNNVLVLDT
+452 YNNILVVDT

-470 LRGEVQYMFSHHDKA
+470 LRGEVQYMFSHQDAEEAEHMNKPENSNLDK
-485 DEAYIEHYNESHY
+485 
-498 AKMDHGDWFYA
+498 KDWFYG
-509 LAEFSW
+509 LVEFSW

-547 NRLMLSYGQT
+547 NRLQLSYGQT
-557 RRGYNCS
+557 RAGYNCS
-564 GGMCRLV
+564 GGMCRYV

>member
-1 MKLLALTAGMI
+1 MKPQSLTATILAM
-12 TATVCSLGAY
+12 TALCTLPAT
-22 AENKVAVHGAVQA
+22 AENKVAVHGSVQA
-35 DVLFKQ
+35 DVLFPQ
-41 ENAKIGTQ
+41 DNATIGTK
-49 YDSDSPVLF
+49 YDSDSPILF

-84 PGYPKDFNGW
+84 PGFEPDFAGW
-94 GFPNIYVKGKLKG
+94 GVPNIYVKGKLKG

-120 SGLILRTYEERSL
+120 SGLILRTYEERTL
-133 GIDNSILGGRLKIN
+133 GIDNSILGGRIKVN
-147 AVNGLRITALGGVQ
+147 AVKGLRFTALGGVQ
-161 RVFWDWKFYNQI
+161 RVYWDWKKYNQV

-179 GYFQDWF
+179 GYFHDWF

-205 NERNYGDEENID
+205 NEKEEEI
-217 IPGTDFRLKTPKQ
+217 IVPGTNYRLNLPKQ
-230 VNSFDGRIGF
+230 VNAFDLRAGF

-246 LQVEY
+246 FQAEY
-251 AWKGQDPS
+251 AWKDQDPS
-259 FDNHYIYR
+259 FDNDYTYN
-267 HGDAIMLTGSY
+267 HGQALMLTGSY
-278 SRKGLSATLQAKRS
+278 SRKGLSGTLQVKRS
-292 ENMSFRSERWR
+292 QNMSYRTQRWR
-303 GGDNGAFINYMPA
+303 DKNGAFINYMPA

-354 PIGGRYGTSLT
+354 PLGGKYGTSLT

-380 DNGMTDSPWTGSINQ
+380 NNGLFHTWTGAVNQ
-395 IMGTD
+395 VMGTN
-400 GYRCPFWK
+400 GYKSPFWK
-408 MGESNY
+408 MGETNY
-414 WDFNLQLEKRISR
+414 WDFNLQIEKRLSR

-435 MNQMYN
+435 MNQRYN
-441 RAVIEGEGGKI
+441 KKAIEGEGGNI
-452 YNNVLVLDT
+452 YNNILVVDT

-470 LRGEVQYMFSHHDKA
+470 LRGEVQYMFSHQDAEEAEHMNKPENSNLDK
-485 DEAYIEHYNESHY
+485 
-498 AKMDHGDWFYA
+498 KDWFYG
-509 LAEFSW
+509 LVEFSW

-547 NRLMLSYGQT
+547 NRLQLSYGQT
-557 RRGYNCS
+557 RAGYNCS
-564 GGMCRLV
+564 GGMCRYV

>member
-1 MKLLALTAGMI
+1 MKLQVITSGII
-12 TATVCSLGAY
+12 TAAALCAPAAL
-22 AENKVAVHGAVQA
+22 AENKVAVHGSVQA
-35 DVLFKQ
+35 DILFPEKD
-41 ENAKIGTQ
+41 ASIGTTDD
-49 YDSDSPVLF
+49 YDSPILF

-77 EFMKWPL
+77 EFMRWPL
-84 PGYPKDFNGW
+84 PGFDPDFDGW
-94 GFPNIYVKGKLKG
+94 GVPNIYVKGKFKG

-120 SGLILRTYEERSL
+120 AGFILRTYEDRTL

-147 AVNGLRITALGGVQ
+147 AIKGLSITALGGVQ
-161 RVFWDWKFYNQI
+161 RVFWDWNRHNQV
-173 YGADVE
+173 YGANVE

-186 PSLRDKDVAL
+186 KGLSDRGIAL
-196 TFGASWVMK
+196 TAGLSWVMK
-205 NERNYGDEENID
+205 HEEEENITV
-217 IPGTDFRLKTPKQ
+217 PGTNYRLHLPTE
-230 VNSFDGRIGF
+230 VNAVDARVGY

-246 LQVEY
+246 FQAEY

-259 FDNHYIYR
+259 FDNDYTYN
-267 HGDAIMLTGSY
+267 HGQAIMLTGSY
-278 SRKGLSATLQAKRS
+278 SRKGMSGTLQVKRS
-292 ENMSFRSERWR
+292 QNMSYRSERQR
-303 GGDNGAFINYMPA
+303 DGLGAFINYMPA

-354 PIGGRYGTSLT
+354 PLGGRYGTSLT

-373 LVHEGKP
+373 LVHEGNP
-380 DNGMTDSPWTGSINQ
+380 QNDISHNVI
-395 IMGTD
+395 GTD
-400 GYRCPFWK
+400 GYKSPFWK
-408 MGESNY
+408 MGQTNY
-414 WDFNLQLEKRISR
+414 WDFNLQVEKRLSR

-435 MNQMYN
+435 MNQRYN
-441 RAVIEGEGGKI
+441 KKAIEKEGGNI
-452 YNNVLVLDT
+452 YNNIFVVDT

-470 LRGEVQYMFSHHDKA
+470 LRGELQYMLSHQDKEERELMSQHKEL
-485 DEAYIEHYNESHY
+485 DQ
-498 AKMDHGDWFYA
+498 KDWFYG
-509 LAEFSW
+509 LVEFSW

-532 GNNYYMFGVTGTYRS
+532 GNNYYMFGLTGTYRS
-547 NRLMLSYGQT
+547 NRLMLSYGRT
-557 RRGYNCS
+557 REGFNCS
-564 GGMCRLV
+564 GGMCRYV

>member
-1 MKLLALTAGMI
+1 MKPQSLTATILAM
-12 TATVCSLGAY
+12 TALCTLPAT
-22 AENKVAVHGAVQA
+22 AENKVAVHGSVQA
-35 DVLFKQ
+35 DVLFPQ
-41 ENAKIGTQ
+41 DNATIGTK
-49 YDSDSPVLF
+49 YDSDSPILF

-84 PGYPKDFNGW
+84 PGFEPDFAGW
-94 GFPNIYVKGKLKG
+94 GVPNIYVKGKLKG

-120 SGLILRTYEERSL
+120 SGLILRTYEERTL
-133 GIDNSILGGRLKIN
+133 GIDNSILGGRIKVN
-147 AVNGLRITALGGVQ
+147 AVKGLRFTALGGVQ
-161 RVFWDWKFYNQI
+161 RVYWDWKKYNQV

-179 GYFQDWF
+179 GYFHDWF

-205 NERNYGDEENID
+205 NEKEEEI
-217 IPGTDFRLKTPKQ
+217 IVPGTNYRLNLPKQ
-230 VNSFDGRIGF
+230 VNAFDLRTGF

-246 LQVEY
+246 FQAEY
-251 AWKGQDPS
+251 AWKDQDPS
-259 FDNHYIYR
+259 FDNDYTYN
-267 HGDAIMLTGSY
+267 HGQALMLTGSY
-278 SRKGLSATLQAKRS
+278 SRKGLSGTLQVKRS
-292 ENMSFRSERWR
+292 QNMSYRTQRWR
-303 GGDNGAFINYMPA
+303 DKNGAFINYMPA

-354 PIGGRYGTSLT
+354 PLGGKYGTSLT

-380 DNGMTDSPWTGSINQ
+380 NNGLFHTWTGAVNQ
-395 IMGTD
+395 VMGTD
-400 GYRCPFWK
+400 GYKSPFWK
-408 MGESNY
+408 MGETNY
-414 WDFNLQLEKRISR
+414 WDFNLQIEKRLSR

-435 MNQMYN
+435 MNQRYN
-441 RAVIEGEGGKI
+441 KKAIEGEGGNI
-452 YNNVLVLDT
+452 YNNILVVDT

-470 LRGEVQYMFSHHDKA
+470 LRGEVQYMFSHQDAEEAEHMNKPENSNLDK
-485 DEAYIEHYNESHY
+485 
-498 AKMDHGDWFYA
+498 KDWFYG
-509 LAEFSW
+509 LVEFSW

-547 NRLMLSYGQT
+547 NRLQLSYGQT
-557 RRGYNCS
+557 RAGYNCS
-564 GGMCRLV
+564 GGMCRYV

>member
-1 MKLLALTAGMI
+1 MKPQSLTATI
-12 TATVCSLGAY
+12 LVLTALCTLPAT
-22 AENKVAVHGAVQA
+22 AENKVAVHGSVQA
-35 DVLFKQ
+35 DVLFPQ
-41 ENAKIGTQ
+41 DNATIGTK
-49 YDSDSPVLF
+49 YDSDSPILF

-84 PGYPKDFNGW
+84 PGFEPDFAGW
-94 GFPNIYVKGKLKG
+94 GVPNIYVKGKLKG

-120 SGLILRTYEERSL
+120 SGLILRTYEERTL
-133 GIDNSILGGRLKIN
+133 GIDNSILGGRIKVN
-147 AVNGLRITALGGVQ
+147 AVKGLRFTALGGVQ
-161 RVFWDWKFYNQI
+161 RVYWDWKKYNQV

-179 GYFQDWF
+179 GYFHDWF

-205 NERNYGDEENID
+205 NEKEEEI
-217 IPGTDFRLKTPKQ
+217 IVPGTNYRLNLPKQ
-230 VNSFDGRIGF
+230 VNAFDLRAGF

-246 LQVEY
+246 FQAEY
-251 AWKGQDPS
+251 AWKDQDPS
-259 FDNHYIYR
+259 FDNDYTYN
-267 HGDAIMLTGSY
+267 HGQALMLTGSY
-278 SRKGLSATLQAKRS
+278 SRKGLSGTLQVKRS
-292 ENMSFRSERWR
+292 QNMSYRTQRWR
-303 GGDNGAFINYMPA
+303 DKNGAFINYMPA

-354 PIGGRYGTSLT
+354 PLGGKYGTSLT

-373 LVHEGKP
+373 LVHEDKP
-380 DNGMTDSPWTGSINQ
+380 NNGLFHTWTGAVNQ
-395 IMGTD
+395 VMGTD
-400 GYRCPFWK
+400 GYKSPFWK
-408 MGESNY
+408 MGQTNY
-414 WDFNLQLEKRISR
+414 WDFNLQIEKRLSR

-435 MNQMYN
+435 MNQRYN
-441 RAVIEGEGGKI
+441 KKAIEGEGGNI
-452 YNNVLVLDT
+452 YNNILVVDT

-470 LRGEVQYMFSHHDKA
+470 LRGEVQYMFSHQDAEEAEHMNKPENSNLDK
-485 DEAYIEHYNESHY
+485 
-498 AKMDHGDWFYA
+498 KDWFYG
-509 LAEFSW
+509 LVEFSW

-547 NRLMLSYGQT
+547 NRLQLSYGQT
-557 RRGYNCS
+557 RAGYNCS
-564 GGMCRLV
+564 GGMCRYV

>member
-1 MKLLALTAGMI
+1 MKPQSLTATILAM
-12 TATVCSLGAY
+12 TALCTLPAT
-22 AENKVAVHGAVQA
+22 AENKVAVHGSVQA
-35 DVLFKQ
+35 DVLFPQ
-41 ENAKIGTQ
+41 DNATIGTK
-49 YDSDSPVLF
+49 YDSDSPILF

-84 PGYPKDFNGW
+84 PGFEPDFAGW
-94 GFPNIYVKGKLKG
+94 GVPNIYVKGKLKG

-120 SGLILRTYEERSL
+120 SGLILRTYEERTL
-133 GIDNSILGGRLKIN
+133 GIDNSILGGRIKVN
-147 AVNGLRITALGGVQ
+147 AVKGLRFTALGGVQ
-161 RVFWDWKFYNQI
+161 RVYWDWKKYNQV

-179 GYFQDWF
+179 GYFHDWF

-205 NERNYGDEENID
+205 NEKEEEI
-217 IPGTDFRLKTPKQ
+217 IVPGTNYRLNLPKQ
-230 VNSFDGRIGF
+230 VNAFDLRAGF

-246 LQVEY
+246 FQAEY
-251 AWKGQDPS
+251 AWKDQDPS
-259 FDNHYIYR
+259 FDNDYTYN
-267 HGDAIMLTGSY
+267 HGQALMLTGSY
-278 SRKGLSATLQAKRS
+278 SRKGLSGTLQVKRS
-292 ENMSFRSERWR
+292 QNMSYRTQRWR
-303 GGDNGAFINYMPA
+303 DKNGAFINYMPA

-354 PIGGRYGTSLT
+354 PLGGKYGTSLT

-380 DNGMTDSPWTGSINQ
+380 NNGLFHTWTGAVNQ
-395 IMGTD
+395 VMGTD
-400 GYRCPFWK
+400 GYKSPFWK
-408 MGESNY
+408 MGETNY
-414 WDFNLQLEKRISR
+414 WDFNLQIEKRLSR

-435 MNQMYN
+435 MNQRYN
-441 RAVIEGEGGKI
+441 KKAIEGEGGNI
-452 YNNVLVLDT
+452 YNNILVVDT

-470 LRGEVQYMFSHHDKA
+470 LRGEVQYMFSHQDAEEAEHMNKPENSNLDK
-485 DEAYIEHYNESHY
+485 
-498 AKMDHGDWFYA
+498 KDWFYG
-509 LAEFSW
+509 LVEFSW

-547 NRLMLSYGQT
+547 NRLQLSYGQT
-557 RRGYNCS
+557 RAGYNCS
-564 GGMCRLV
+564 GGMCRYV

>member
-1 MKLLALTAGMI
+1 MKPQSLTATILAM
-12 TATVCSLGAY
+12 TALCTLPAT
-22 AENKVAVHGAVQA
+22 AENKVAVHGSVQA
-35 DVLFKQ
+35 DVLFPQ
-41 ENAKIGTQ
+41 DNATIGTK
-49 YDSDSPVLF
+49 YDSDSPILF

-84 PGYPKDFNGW
+84 PGFEPDFAGW
-94 GFPNIYVKGKLKG
+94 GVPNIYVKGKLKG

-120 SGLILRTYEERSL
+120 SGLILRTYEERTL
-133 GIDNSILGGRLKIN
+133 GIDNSILGGRIKVN
-147 AVNGLRITALGGVQ
+147 AVKGLRFTALGGVQ
-161 RVFWDWKFYNQI
+161 RVYWDWKKYNQV

-179 GYFQDWF
+179 GYFHDWF

-205 NERNYGDEENID
+205 NEKEEEI
-217 IPGTDFRLKTPKQ
+217 IVPGTNYRLNLPKQ
-230 VNSFDGRIGF
+230 VNAFDLRAGF

-246 LQVEY
+246 FQAEY
-251 AWKGQDPS
+251 AWKDQDPS
-259 FDNHYIYR
+259 FDNDYTYN
-267 HGDAIMLTGSY
+267 HGQALMLTGSY
-278 SRKGLSATLQAKRS
+278 SRKGLSGTLQVKRS
-292 ENMSFRSERWR
+292 QNMSYRTQRWR
-303 GGDNGAFINYMPA
+303 DKNGAFINYMPA

-354 PIGGRYGTSLT
+354 PLGGKYGTSLT

-380 DNGMTDSPWTGSINQ
+380 NNGLFHTWTGAVNQ
-395 IMGTD
+395 VMGTD
-400 GYRCPFWK
+400 GYKSPFWK
-408 MGESNY
+408 MGQTNY
-414 WDFNLQLEKRISR
+414 WDFNLQIEKRLSR

-435 MNQMYN
+435 MNQRYN
-441 RAVIEGEGGKI
+441 KKAIEGEGGNI
-452 YNNVLVLDT
+452 YNNILVVDT

-470 LRGEVQYMFSHHDKA
+470 LRGEVQYMFSHQDAEEAEHMNKPENSNLDK
-485 DEAYIEHYNESHY
+485 
-498 AKMDHGDWFYA
+498 KDWFYG
-509 LAEFSW
+509 LVEFSW

-532 GNNYYMFGVTGTYRS
+532 GNNYYMFGITGTYRS
-547 NRLMLSYGQT
+547 NRLQLSYGQT
-557 RRGYNCS
+557 RAGYNCS
-564 GGMCRLV
+564 GGMCRYV

>member
-1 MKLLALTAGMI
+1 MKPQSLTATILAM
-12 TATVCSLGAY
+12 TALCTLPAT
-22 AENKVAVHGAVQA
+22 ADNKVAVHGSVQA
-35 DVLFKQ
+35 DVLFPQ
-41 ENAKIGTQ
+41 DNATIGTK
-49 YDSDSPVLF
+49 YDSDSPILF

-84 PGYPKDFNGW
+84 PGFEPDFAGW
-94 GFPNIYVKGKLKG
+94 GVPNIYVKGKLKG

-120 SGLILRTYEERSL
+120 SGLILRTYEERTL
-133 GIDNSILGGRLKIN
+133 GIDNSILGGRIKVN
-147 AVNGLRITALGGVQ
+147 AVKGLRFTALGGVQ
-161 RVFWDWKFYNQI
+161 RVYWDWKKYNQV

-179 GYFQDWF
+179 GYFHDWF

-205 NERNYGDEENID
+205 NEKEEEI
-217 IPGTDFRLKTPKQ
+217 IVPGTNYRLNLPKQ
-230 VNSFDGRIGF
+230 VNAFDLRAGF

-246 LQVEY
+246 FQAEY
-251 AWKGQDPS
+251 AWKDQDPS
-259 FDNHYIYR
+259 FDNDYTYN
-267 HGDAIMLTGSY
+267 HGQALMLTGSY
-278 SRKGLSATLQAKRS
+278 SRKGLSGTLQVKRS
-292 ENMSFRSERWR
+292 QNMSYRTQRWR
-303 GGDNGAFINYMPA
+303 DKNGAFINYMPA

-354 PIGGRYGTSLT
+354 PLGGKYGTSLT

-380 DNGMTDSPWTGSINQ
+380 NNGLFHTWTGAVNQ
-395 IMGTD
+395 VMGTD
-400 GYRCPFWK
+400 GYKSPFWK
-408 MGESNY
+408 MGETNY
-414 WDFNLQLEKRISR
+414 WDFNLQIEKRLSR

-435 MNQMYN
+435 MNQRYN
-441 RAVIEGEGGKI
+441 KKAIEGEGGNI
-452 YNNVLVLDT
+452 YNNILVVDT

-470 LRGEVQYMFSHHDKA
+470 LRGEVQYMFSHQDAKEAEHMNKPENSNLDK
-485 DEAYIEHYNESHY
+485 
-498 AKMDHGDWFYA
+498 KDWFYG
-509 LAEFSW
+509 LVEFSW

-547 NRLMLSYGQT
+547 NRLQLSYGQT
-557 RRGYNCS
+557 RAGYNCS
-564 GGMCRLV
+564 GGMCRYV

>member
-1 MKLLALTAGMI
+1 MKPQSLTATILAM
-12 TATVCSLGAY
+12 TALCTLPAT
-22 AENKVAVHGAVQA
+22 AENKVAVHGSVQA
-35 DVLFKQ
+35 DVLFPQ
-41 ENAKIGTQ
+41 DNATIGTK
-49 YDSDSPVLF
+49 YDSDSPILF

-84 PGYPKDFNGW
+84 PGFEPDFAGW
-94 GFPNIYVKGKLKG
+94 GVPNIYVKGKLKG

-120 SGLILRTYEERSL
+120 SGLILRTYEERTL
-133 GIDNSILGGRLKIN
+133 GIDNSILGGRIKVN
-147 AVNGLRITALGGVQ
+147 AVKGLRFTALGGVQ
-161 RVFWDWKFYNQI
+161 RVYWDWKKYNQV

-179 GYFQDWF
+179 GYFHDWF

-205 NERNYGDEENID
+205 NEKEEEI
-217 IPGTDFRLKTPKQ
+217 IVPGTNYRLNLPKQ
-230 VNSFDGRIGF
+230 VNAFDVRAGF

-246 LQVEY
+246 FQAEY
-251 AWKGQDPS
+251 AWKDQDPS
-259 FDNHYIYR
+259 FDNDYTYN
-267 HGDAIMLTGSY
+267 HGQALMLTGSY
-278 SRKGLSATLQAKRS
+278 SRKGLSGTLQVKRS
-292 ENMSFRSERWR
+292 QNMSYRTQRWR
-303 GGDNGAFINYMPA
+303 DKNGAFINYMPA

-354 PIGGRYGTSLT
+354 PLGGKYGTSLT

-380 DNGMTDSPWTGSINQ
+380 NNGLFHTWTGAVNQ
-395 IMGTD
+395 VMGTD
-400 GYRCPFWK
+400 GYKSPFWK
-408 MGESNY
+408 MGQTNY
-414 WDFNLQLEKRISR
+414 WDFNLQIEKRLSR

-435 MNQMYN
+435 MNQRYN
-441 RAVIEGEGGKI
+441 KKAIEGEGGNI
-452 YNNVLVLDT
+452 YNNILVVDT

-470 LRGEVQYMFSHHDKA
+470 LRGEVQYMFSHQDAEEAEHMNKPENSNLDK
-485 DEAYIEHYNESHY
+485 
-498 AKMDHGDWFYA
+498 KDWFYG
-509 LAEFSW
+509 LVEFSW

-547 NRLMLSYGQT
+547 NRLQLSYGQT
-557 RRGYNCS
+557 RAGYNCS
-564 GGMCRLV
+564 GGMCRYV

>member
-1 MKLLALTAGMI
+1 MKPQSLTATILAM
-12 TATVCSLGAY
+12 TALCTLPAT
-22 AENKVAVHGAVQA
+22 AENKVAVHGSVQA
-35 DVLFKQ
+35 DVLFPQ
-41 ENAKIGTQ
+41 DNATIGTK
-49 YDSDSPVLF
+49 YDSDSPILF

-84 PGYPKDFNGW
+84 PGFEPDFAGW
-94 GFPNIYVKGKLKG
+94 GVPNIYVKGKLKG

-120 SGLILRTYEERSL
+120 SGLILRTYEERTL
-133 GIDNSILGGRLKIN
+133 GIDNSILGGRIKVN
-147 AVNGLRITALGGVQ
+147 AVKGLRFTALGGVQ
-161 RVFWDWKFYNQI
+161 RVYWDWKKYNQV

-179 GYFQDWF
+179 GYFHDWF
-186 PSLRDKDVAL
+186 PSLRDKNVAL

-205 NERNYGDEENID
+205 NEKEEEI
-217 IPGTDFRLKTPKQ
+217 IVPGTNYRLNLPKQ
-230 VNSFDGRIGF
+230 VNAFDLRAGF

-246 LQVEY
+246 FQAEY
-251 AWKGQDPS
+251 AWKDQDPS
-259 FDNHYIYR
+259 FDNDYTYN
-267 HGDAIMLTGSY
+267 HGQALMLTGSY
-278 SRKGLSATLQAKRS
+278 SRKGLSGTLQVKRS
-292 ENMSFRSERWR
+292 QNMSYRTQRWR
-303 GGDNGAFINYMPA
+303 DKNGAFINYMPA

-354 PIGGRYGTSLT
+354 PLGGKYGTSLT

-380 DNGMTDSPWTGSINQ
+380 NNGLFHTWTGAVNQ
-395 IMGTD
+395 VMGTD
-400 GYRCPFWK
+400 GYKSPFWK
-408 MGESNY
+408 MGQTNY
-414 WDFNLQLEKRISR
+414 WDFNLQIEKRLSR

-435 MNQMYN
+435 MNQRYN
-441 RAVIEGEGGKI
+441 KKAIEGEGGNI
-452 YNNVLVLDT
+452 YNNILVVDT

-470 LRGEVQYMFSHHDKA
+470 LRGEVQYMFSHQDAEEAEHMNKPENSNLDK
-485 DEAYIEHYNESHY
+485 
-498 AKMDHGDWFYA
+498 KDWFYG
-509 LAEFSW
+509 LVEFSW

-547 NRLMLSYGQT
+547 NRLQLSYGQT
-557 RRGYNCS
+557 RAGYNCS
-564 GGMCRLV
+564 GGMCRYV

>member
-1 MKLLALTAGMI
+1 MKPQSLTATILAM
-12 TATVCSLGAY
+12 TALCTLPAT
-22 AENKVAVHGAVQA
+22 AENKVAVHGSVQA
-35 DVLFKQ
+35 DVLFPQ
-41 ENAKIGTQ
+41 DNATIGTK
-49 YDSDSPVLF
+49 YDSDSPILF

-84 PGYPKDFNGW
+84 PGFEPDFAGW
-94 GFPNIYVKGKLKG
+94 GVPNIYVKGKLKG

-120 SGLILRTYEERSL
+120 SGLILRTYEERTL
-133 GIDNSILGGRLKIN
+133 GIDNSILGGRIKVN
-147 AVNGLRITALGGVQ
+147 AVKGLRFTALGGVQ
-161 RVFWDWKFYNQI
+161 RVYWDWKKYNQV

-179 GYFQDWF
+179 GYFHDWF
-186 PSLRDKDVAL
+186 PSLRDKNVAL

-205 NERNYGDEENID
+205 NEKEEEI
-217 IPGTDFRLKTPKQ
+217 IVPGTNYRLNLPKQ
-230 VNSFDGRIGF
+230 VNAFDLRAGF

-246 LQVEY
+246 FQAEY
-251 AWKGQDPS
+251 AWKDQDPS
-259 FDNHYIYR
+259 FDNDYTYN
-267 HGDAIMLTGSY
+267 HGQALMLTGSY
-278 SRKGLSATLQAKRS
+278 SRKGLSGTLQVKRS
-292 ENMSFRSERWR
+292 QNMSYRTQRWR
-303 GGDNGAFINYMPA
+303 DKNGAFINYMPA

-354 PIGGRYGTSLT
+354 PLGGKYGTSLT

-380 DNGMTDSPWTGSINQ
+380 NNGLFHTWTGAVNQ
-395 IMGTD
+395 VMGTD
-400 GYRCPFWK
+400 GYKSPFWK
-408 MGESNY
+408 MGETNY
-414 WDFNLQLEKRISR
+414 WDFNLQIEKRLSR

-435 MNQMYN
+435 MNQRYN
-441 RAVIEGEGGKI
+441 KKAIEGEGGNI
-452 YNNVLVLDT
+452 YNNILVVDT

-470 LRGEVQYMFSHHDKA
+470 LRGEVQYMFSHQDAEEAEHMNKPENSNLDK
-485 DEAYIEHYNESHY
+485 
-498 AKMDHGDWFYA
+498 KDWFYG
-509 LAEFSW
+509 LVEFSW

-547 NRLMLSYGQT
+547 NRLQLSYGQT
-557 RRGYNCS
+557 RAGYNCS
-564 GGMCRLV
+564 GGMCRYV

>member
-1 MKLLALTAGMI
+1 MKPQSLTATILAM
-12 TATVCSLGAY
+12 TALCTLPAT
-22 AENKVAVHGAVQA
+22 AENKVAVHGSVQA
-35 DVLFKQ
+35 DVLFPQ
-41 ENAKIGTQ
+41 DNATIGTK
-49 YDSDSPVLF
+49 YDSDSPILF

-84 PGYPKDFNGW
+84 PGFEPDFAGW
-94 GFPNIYVKGKLKG
+94 GVPNIYVKGKLKG

-120 SGLILRTYEERSL
+120 SGLILRTYEERTL
-133 GIDNSILGGRLKIN
+133 GIDNSILGGRIKVN
-147 AVNGLRITALGGVQ
+147 AVKGLRFTALGGVQ
-161 RVFWDWKFYNQI
+161 RVYWDWKKYNQV

-179 GYFQDWF
+179 GYFHDWF

-205 NERNYGDEENID
+205 NEKEEEI
-217 IPGTDFRLKTPKQ
+217 IVPGTNYRLNLPKQ
-230 VNSFDGRIGF
+230 VNAFDLRAGF

-246 LQVEY
+246 FQAEY
-251 AWKGQDPS
+251 AWKDQDPS
-259 FDNHYIYR
+259 FDNDYTYN
-267 HGDAIMLTGSY
+267 HGQALMLTGSY
-278 SRKGLSATLQAKRS
+278 SRKGLSGTLQVKRS
-292 ENMSFRSERWR
+292 QNMSYRTQRWR
-303 GGDNGAFINYMPA
+303 DKNGAFINYMPA

-354 PIGGRYGTSLT
+354 PLGGKYGTSLT

-380 DNGMTDSPWTGSINQ
+380 NNGLFHTWTGAVNQ
-395 IMGTD
+395 VMGTD
-400 GYRCPFWK
+400 GYKSPFWK
-408 MGESNY
+408 MGQTNY
-414 WDFNLQLEKRISR
+414 WDFNLQIEKRLSR
-427 PVTMQFMY
+427 PVTLQFMY
-435 MNQMYN
+435 MNQRYN
-441 RAVIEGEGGKI
+441 KKAIEGEGGNI
-452 YNNVLVLDT
+452 YNNILVVDT

-470 LRGEVQYMFSHHDKA
+470 LRGEVQYMFSHQDAEEAEHMNKPENSNLDK
-485 DEAYIEHYNESHY
+485 
-498 AKMDHGDWFYA
+498 KDWFYG
-509 LAEFSW
+509 LVEFSW

-547 NRLMLSYGQT
+547 NRLQLSYGQT
-557 RRGYNCS
+557 RAGYNCS
-564 GGMCRLV
+564 GGMCRYV

>member
-1 MKLLALTAGMI
+1 MKLQVITSGII
-12 TATVCSLGAY
+12 TAAALCAPAAL
-22 AENKVAVHGAVQA
+22 AENKVAVHGSVQA
-35 DVLFKQ
+35 DILFPEKD
-41 ENAKIGTQ
+41 ASIGATDD
-49 YDSDSPVLF
+49 YDSPILF

-77 EFMKWPL
+77 EFMRWPL
-84 PGYPKDFNGW
+84 PGFDPGFDGW
-94 GFPNIYVKGKLKG
+94 GVPNIYVKGKFKG

-120 SGLILRTYEERSL
+120 AGFILRTYEDRTL

-147 AVNGLRITALGGVQ
+147 AIKGLSITALGGVQ
-161 RVFWDWKFYNQI
+161 RVFWDWNRHNQV
-173 YGADVE
+173 YGANVE

-186 PSLRDKDVAL
+186 KGLSDRGIAL
-196 TFGASWVMK
+196 TAGLSWVMK
-205 NERNYGDEENID
+205 HEEEENITV
-217 IPGTDFRLKTPKQ
+217 PGTNYRLHLPTE
-230 VNSFDGRIGF
+230 VNAVDARVGY

-246 LQVEY
+246 FQAEY

-259 FDNHYIYR
+259 FDNDYTYN
-267 HGDAIMLTGSY
+267 HGQAIMLTGSY
-278 SRKGLSATLQAKRS
+278 SRKGMSGTLQVKRS
-292 ENMSFRSERWR
+292 QNMSYRSERQR
-303 GGDNGAFINYMPA
+303 DGLGAFINYMPA

-354 PIGGRYGTSLT
+354 PLGGRYGTSLT

-373 LVHEGKP
+373 LVHEGNP
-380 DNGMTDSPWTGSINQ
+380 QNDISHNVI
-395 IMGTD
+395 GTD
-400 GYRCPFWK
+400 GYKSPFWK
-408 MGESNY
+408 MGQTNY
-414 WDFNLQLEKRISR
+414 WDFNLQVEKRLSR

-435 MNQMYN
+435 MNQRYN
-441 RAVIEGEGGKI
+441 KKAIEKEGGNI
-452 YNNVLVLDT
+452 YNNIFVVDT

-470 LRGEVQYMFSHHDKA
+470 LRGELQYMLSHQDKEERELMSQHKEL
-485 DEAYIEHYNESHY
+485 DQ
-498 AKMDHGDWFYA
+498 KDWFYG
-509 LAEFSW
+509 LVEFSW

-532 GNNYYMFGVTGTYRS
+532 GNNYYMFGLTGTYRS
-547 NRLMLSYGQT
+547 NRLMLSYGRT
-557 RRGYNCS
+557 REGFNCS
-564 GGMCRLV
+564 GGMCRYV